1 MPILT
6 AFLRSPLPG
15 GLLVAAFA
23 LFMALPGLGALPP
36 LDRDESRFMQAS
48 VQMLETGDYVSISF
62 QDAERNKK
70 PAGSYWAQAASVAL
84 VSDVAAR
91 DVVAHRLPSLIGSVL
106 GVLFL
111 YFAARR
117 LIDPDAAFFGA
128 ILMAAAPSLAGEATI
143 AKSDALLFGALAL
156 MQFGLAGLLR
166 DAWEERAGRSR
177 LSAYAFWIGLGL
189 GALLKGP
196 IAPMIA
202 TFTIGGLSLTRWRAG
217 LWRRL
222 HPFSG
227 ALIAA
232 LIVAPWT
239 LLITVQTE
247 GRFLTEAMGTDGVAK
262 LTEAQE
268 AHGAPPGLHLLLL
281 PVLFW
286 PALPFLGAGVAAALR
301 GESPVNRGPAA
312 LWLLFWAAPAWAIF
326 EIASTK
332 LPHYVLPLYPA
343 LALLAGAF
351 VVAPARR
358 LGLVRVFAVLYA
370 LLGAVFAALLIAIPA
385 EFSSGHGWASPP
397 LYADVAAALLMLLA
411 LAATAFA
418 WRGALKASALAAA
431 GAGAVLAWSVL
442 EIALPAADRL
452 DVSRR
457 LSAAVDAA
465 DLHPRLDGAPEFVST
480 GYYEPSAVFL
490 FGTGTVLA
498 EPAPA
503 AEAFARLRGAAAVE
517 AREKDAF
524 CAALARTDLRAAP
537 LTSLEGFN
545 YSKGRDVMIT
555 IYAPTLEEGAPG
567 CV

>member
-1 MPILT
+1 MT
-6 AFLRSPLPG
+6 AFLRNPLLG
-15 GLLVAAFA
+15 SFAVVAFA
-23 LFMALPGLGALPP
+23 LFMALPGLGALAP

-70 PAGSYWAQAASVAL
+70 PAGSYWSQAASVAFL
-84 VSDVAAR
+84 SEVEAR
-91 DVVAHRLPSLIGSVL
+91 DVVAHRLPSLIGAVL
-106 GVLFL
+106 GVFFL

-117 LIDPDAAFFGA
+117 LIDPDAAFFSA

-143 AKSDALLFGALAL
+143 AKSDALLFGAVAL
-156 MQFGLAGLLR
+156 MQFGLAGILR
-166 DAWEERAGRSR
+166 DAWEERGGRSR

-189 GALLKGP
+189 GALIKGP

-202 TFTIGGLSLTRWRAG
+202 VFTVGGLSLTNWRAA

-222 HPFSG
+222 HPVSG
-227 ALIAA
+227 VLLAG

-247 GRFLTEAMGTDGVAK
+247 GRFISEAMGTDGVAK

-301 GESPVNRGPAA
+301 GESAVNRGPAA
-312 LWLLFWAAPAWAIF
+312 AWLFFWAAPAWVIF

-343 LALLAGAF
+343 LALIAGAF
-351 VVAPARR
+351 VAAPAPR
-358 LGLVRVFAVLYA
+358 LGLVRGFSVLYA
-370 LLGAVFAALLIAIPA
+370 LLGLAFAALLIAIPA
-385 EFSSGHGWASPP
+385 EFSSLHDWTSPP
-397 LYADVAAALLMLLA
+397 LYADIAAGALVLLTLAAAV
-411 LAATAFA
+411 FA
-418 WRGALKASALAAA
+418 WRGALKASALVAAAA
-431 GAGAVLAWSVL
+431 GGLLAWSVL
-442 EIALPAADRL
+442 EVTLPAADRL
-452 DVSRR
+452 DISRR
-457 LSAAVDAA
+457 ISAAVDAA
-465 DLHPRLDGAPEFVST
+465 DLHPRLDGAPAFVST

-490 FGTGTVLA
+490 FGTKTVLA

-503 AEAFARLRGAAAVE
+503 AEAFATLRGAAAVE
-517 AREKDAF
+517 AREQAAF
-524 CAALARTDLRAAP
+524 CAALARTSLRAAP
-537 LTSLEGFN
+537 VATLEGFN
-545 YSKGRDVMIT
+545 YSKGREVTIT
-555 IYAPTLEEGAPG
+555 IYAPSTDEGAPG